1 MSALAQSL
9 VALSK
14 VHKSLIVSW
23 PDTAHYIIGLIVM
36 VEVGTWVGIAYP
48 IFQNLLYNSRVG
60 LKGFYKNII

>member
-48 IFQNLLYNSRVG
+48 IFQNLL
-60 LKGFYKNII
+60 